1 MVDAQGKSAGS
12 WVDRLPRHT
21 RRVIAVASLLGL
33 PAMYAWSAF
42 WLNTSAPK
50 IAWGPMSFVLIGA
63 TAGGSLIL
71 YRFVSDRADLRANL
85 DERQRQLRDQAMV
98 LAYQVMSGVVVAAIA
113 GVAIWVLWMGRTIT
127 LDGAIVGGLAI
138 SVGVLIPLLPIA
150 TLAWI
155 EPDAPPDA

>member
-1 MVDAQGKSAGS
+1 MVEAQGKRAGS
-12 WVDRLPRHT
+12 WVDRLPRRT

-33 PAMYAWSAF
+33 PGMYAWSAF

-50 IAWGPMSFVLIGA
+50 IAWGPVSFVLIGA
-63 TAGGSLIL
+63 TAAGSLIL

-85 DERQRQLRDQAMV
+85 DERQRQLRDRAMV

-113 GVAIWVLWMGRTIT
+113 GVAIWVLGMGRTIT

-150 TLAWI
+150 ALAWI
-155 EPDAPPDA
+155 EPDAPPEA